1 VASARRKLISARRV
15 AIGAAGDKRRG
26 RHGAAQRNQQRRME
40 PRRHRGR
47 IEVGGGQATKARA
60 KARARPPRR
69 CPTAKATAKAEAT
82 LAIIREPDATAADK
96 KGTPA
101 KFDIEGCC
109 RHVEPQDLR
118 SWSSTCT
125 SRRCRLAASG
135 WRTRRSSRGAVPPEL
150 EEPKGGEQERALGS
164 STPAFVEV
172 CARSARRMA
181 TFIELG
187 VLELAIVWRN
197 NRHKPEAQWLAINI
211 ASTEGG
217 EQLAELLDDD
227 EELELGWFGLPCGT
241 TS

>member
-1 VASARRKLISARRV
+1 V
-15 AIGAAGDKRRG
+15 
-26 RHGAAQRNQQRRME
+26 E
-40 PRRHRGR
+40 PRRPRGR
-47 IEVGGGQATKARA
+47 SEVGGGQATKARA

-82 LAIIREPDATAADK
+82 LAIIREPDVTAADK

-101 KFDIEGCC
+101 KFDIEGSC

-135 WRTRRSSRGAVPPEL
+135 WRTRRSSSRCRTIRAGGAE
-150 EEPKGGEQERALGS
+150 GGEQERALGS

-172 CARSARRMA
+172 CACSARRMA

-197 NRHKPEAQWLAINI
+197 NRHKPEAPWLAINI

-217 EQLAELLDDD
+217 EQLAKLLDDD
-227 EELELGWFGLPCGT
+227 EELELGWFGLPCGA
-241 TS
+241 TSRAREI